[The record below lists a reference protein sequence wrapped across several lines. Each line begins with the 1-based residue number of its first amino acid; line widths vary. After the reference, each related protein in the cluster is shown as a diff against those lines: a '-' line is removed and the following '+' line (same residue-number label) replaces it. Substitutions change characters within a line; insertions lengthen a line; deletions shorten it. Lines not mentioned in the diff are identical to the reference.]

1 MAKHLNKQPVE
12 PSMELNHCMLC
23 HVQKG
28 ETIALTVLF
37 DNTDHHPMSPVEHHM
52 FPSFHLCKAGADSCC
67 RAAADAPAE
76 VIQSGRDL
84 ERPAPPT
91 GDDRDDP
98 ENVRNVSLEIS
109 YSDQLAPIEEEHSGQ
124 GSPGSPLPSPSCRSV
139 GWRKMMTMR
148 HVEIDFEILRG
159 IPLHRALRQPELW
172 TSPHEIRRT
181 NRAAQVWD
189 RSTKVSSLDIFLS
202 HSWKSK
208 GRWKVLA
215 LMMQTGWLHGL
226 LGWSVGLAVML
237 FLRAFEMVSDTWKN
251 IDFVVAGH
259 HITADLS
266 IWTVI
271 SAEVFMVLG
280 LCLSPYMPL
289 KTQMCF
295 LDVACIHQDQPDMF
309 ERGLYS
315 IGGCLSVAKELRV
328 LYSPEYLSSL
338 WCWFELVGFR
348 KANPEG
354 KLVFAPL
361 FIERSAA
368 ICALIEFCFA
378 ILTNVILGYADDM
391 STRQATTIL
400 LYLALFFLPMVF
412 LVHTMRCNYREK
424 GRLIFDLTTFD
435 VDKLVCASDFDR
447 AFILSAISAWF
458 GSKEALR
465 DFVRSALRDE
475 LLGLL
480 PSPHLPSAYAALI
493 LSSVLAWNCDLTL
506 SIYKGGATWE
516 ELLRFM
522 LLLFSFFT
530 NWFWCA
536 FNGIFYL
543 SDRTSSPGGNRL
555 LDWSKTLAVAGVVF
569 LWSLVGFGLCVALA
583 RSTTVVGLVFYV
595 IFSMALPLFILDA
608 FKGCRFPCCRKGMK
622 READTT

>member
-1 MAKHLNKQPVE
+1 
-12 PSMELNHCMLC
+12 
-23 HVQKG
+23 
-28 ETIALTVLF
+28 
-37 DNTDHHPMSPVEHHM
+37 M

-67 RAAADAPAE
+67 RAAANVPAE
-76 VIQSGRDL
+76 VIQSEGRSL
-84 ERPAPPT
+84 ETPAPPI

-98 ENVRNVSLEIS
+98 ENVRNVRNVSLEIS
-109 YSDQLAPIEEEHSGQ
+109 YSEELAPIEEEHSGR
-124 GSPGSPLPSPSCRSV
+124 SWALPASPSCQSV

-148 HVEIDFEILRG
+148 HMEIDFEILRG

-189 RSTKVSSLDIFLS
+189 LSTRVSSLDIFLS

-237 FLRAFEMVSDTWKN
+237 CLRTFGMVSDTWKN
-251 IDFVVAGH
+251 LDFIVAGR

-295 LDVACIHQDQPDMF
+295 LDVACIHQDELDMF

-354 KLVFAPL
+354 KLVSAPL

-378 ILTNVILGYADDM
+378 VLINVVLGYADIR
-391 STRQATTIL
+391 TRQANTIL
-400 LYLALFFLPMVF
+400 YYLALFFLPLVF
-412 LVHTMRCNYREK
+412 VVHTMRCSYREK
-424 GRLIFDLTTFD
+424 GRLILDLTTFD
-435 VDKLVCASDFDR
+435 VDKLVCTSDFDR
-447 AFILSAISAWF
+447 AFILSAISAWY

-465 DFVRSALRDE
+465 DFVRSELRAE

-493 LSSVLAWNCDLTL
+493 LSSLLAWNCDMALNF
-506 SIYKGGATWE
+506 YKGGATWE
-516 ELLRFM
+516 ELLRHM
-522 LLLFSFFT
+522 LSFFSFFT
-530 NWFWCA
+530 SWFWCA

-543 SDRTSSPGGNRL
+543 SDKTSSPGGNRL
-555 LDWSKTLAVAGVVF
+555 LDWSKTLAVAGVMF
-569 LWSLVGFGLCVALA
+569 LWSFVGFTLCVTLA
-583 RSTTVVGLVFYV
+583 RSTAVVGLVVYV

-608 FKGCRFPCCRKGMK
+608 FKGCRFACCRKGMK
-622 READTT
+622 RQADIT